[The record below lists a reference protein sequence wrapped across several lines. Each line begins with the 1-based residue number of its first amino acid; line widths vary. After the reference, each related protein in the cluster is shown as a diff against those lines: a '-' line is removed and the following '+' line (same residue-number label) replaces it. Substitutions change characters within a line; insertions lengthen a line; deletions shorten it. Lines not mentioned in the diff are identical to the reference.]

1 MAFFTNQAQLRYGN
15 EVANS
20 NITVGEIQEVLAVTK
35 TAVKRTYRQGDTITY
50 IISIVNSGTTEYT
63 GLTLTDDLGRYAF
76 GEGERTPLDYV
87 AGTIHYYRNGVIQT
101 APTVEARPPLVI
113 TGISVPAG
121 GNATIVYET
130 RLNAYAPLRI
140 ESEITNVVT
149 VSGTCITGITATE
162 TISAVAEPILS
173 ITKSV
178 SPVPVTECGRLT
190 YTFVIQNTG
199 NVPADPTTEVI
210 VTDTFDP
217 ILRDLTVTFNGT
229 AWTDPTNY
237 TYDETTGAFATVLG
251 EVTVLAATYTQD
263 PETGE
268 WTTSP
273 GVSTLIVT
281 GTI

>member
-101 APTVEARPPLVI
+101 APTVEAGPPLVI

-251 EVTVLAATYTQD
+251 EVTVPAATYTQD

-273 GVSTLIVT
+273 GVITLIVT

>member
-101 APTVEARPPLVI
+101 APTVEAGPPLVI

-251 EVTVLAATYTQD
+251 EVTVPAATYTQD

-268 WTTSP
+268 WTISP
-273 GVSTLIVT
+273 HVVT
-281 GTI
+281 VE

>member
-35 TAVKRTYRQGDTITY
+35 TAVKRTYRQGDAITY

-101 APTVEARPPLVI
+101 APTVEAGPPLVI

-149 VSGTCITGITATE
+149 VSGTCTTGITATE

-251 EVTVLAATYTQD
+251 EVTVPAATYTQD

>member
-101 APTVEARPPLVI
+101 APTVEAGPPLVI

>member
-35 TAVKRTYRQGDTITY
+35 SAVKRAYRQHDTVTY

-76 GEGERTPLDYV
+76 GEEERTPLDYV

-101 APTVEARPPLVI
+101 APTVEAGPPLVI

-199 NVPADPTTEVI
+199 NVPADPTTGVI

-251 EVTVLAATYTQD
+251 EVTVPAATYTQD

>member
-50 IISIVNSGTTEYT
+50 IISIVNSGTTEYI

-101 APTVEARPPLVI
+101 APTVEAGPPLVI

>member
-1 MAFFTNQAQLRYGN
+1 MAFFTNQAQLCYGN

-35 TAVKRTYRQGDTITY
+35 TAVKRTYRQDDTVTY
-50 IISIVNSGTTEYT
+50 IISIVNSGITEYT

-76 GEGERTPLDYV
+76 GEGERTPLDYI

-101 APTVEARPPLVI
+101 APTVEAGPPLVI

-121 GNATIVYET
+121 GNAAIVYET

-199 NVPADPTTEVI
+199 NVPANPATGVI

-251 EVTVLAATYTQD
+251 EVTVPAATYTQD